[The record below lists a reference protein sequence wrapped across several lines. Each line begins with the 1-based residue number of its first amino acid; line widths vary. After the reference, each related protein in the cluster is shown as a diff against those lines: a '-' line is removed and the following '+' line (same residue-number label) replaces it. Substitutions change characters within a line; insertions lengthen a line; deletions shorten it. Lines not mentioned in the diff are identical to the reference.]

1 MLAAAAMSW
10 LLVACGSTSGATHPA
25 VTPRAYLDQAIGTIR
40 RVAVYVPAGGWPAV
54 IAHAQEMIVGV
65 TSLGGTYPAIEYV
78 IGQLNNAG
86 DEHALF
92 LNSFSAKLFFGS
104 ANAGR
109 TIPPTVSLVTP
120 RIGLIALPSI
130 TSAPNSSDARN
141 YERQALNRISHL
153 EISRRPCGWIVDLR
167 DDPGG
172 DDVPMLLSVGP
183 IVGSGRV
190 LGFRNDRGLT
200 SYVSYRN
207 GVLAGAGETSRSP
220 LFISNFMP
228 APPVAILIG
237 SSTISA
243 GEAVAIAFR
252 GRPNTRSFGEVTSGA
267 TGSPQSYDM
276 PDGAVIRVSVARDVD
291 RFGNTYDLGVV
302 PDVSISFAAG
312 SGAVVEAANKW
323 LSSTAACRRTSP

>member
-1 MLAAAAMSW
+1 
-10 LLVACGSTSGATHPA
+10 
-25 VTPRAYLDQAIGTIR
+25 
-40 RVAVYVPAGGWPAV
+40 
-54 IAHAQEMIVGV
+54 
-65 TSLGGTYPAIEYV
+65 
-78 IGQLNNAG
+78 
-86 DEHALF
+86 
-92 LNSFSAKLFFGS
+92 
-104 ANAGR
+104 
-109 TIPPTVSLVTP
+109 
-120 RIGLIALPSI
+120 
-130 TSAPNSSDARN
+130 
-141 YERQALNRISHL
+141 
-153 EISRRPCGWIVDLR
+153 
-167 DDPGG
+167 
-172 DDVPMLLSVGP
+172 MLLSVGP
-183 IVGSGRV
+183 ILGSSRV
-190 LGFRNDRGLT
+190 LGFRDDRGIT

-252 GRPNTRSFGEVTSGA
+252 GRPNTRSFGEVTAGA
-267 TGSPQSYDM
+267 TGSPQSYAM

-312 SGAVVEAANKW
+312 SGADMEAATKW